1 MSQWYTQA
9 TEELRAVRHAI
20 AAGAALDLSAME
32 RTAQGITQSLLADD
46 ALVSEA
52 LSASDSDPIVSN
64 LVHVGIFATKLG
76 VGLNLYGDEL
86 NRLTLAGLLHDIGIF
101 TLPPSLL
108 SKNGKLTHDER
119 AVLERHPIAGHD
131 LVAALGSDYHWLA
144 QVIRHSHERWGG
156 QGYPDHLQGR
166 AIHEFAHVIGICD
179 IFDAL
184 ISPRPYRT
192 PLAPHEAVH
201 ELIQKERAA
210 FPREVL
216 KALVE
221 QISVYPLGTQVRL
234 NTGEMGTV
242 IRLNPRFPL
251 RPVVR
256 LKEISIRPGMTSAI
270 QDLSAIPTL
279 YVTGTVKASQVPAA
293 KLYVVQ
299 PEPAPVAAP
308 APQGPMS
315 TTSSSA
321 SIVPAVPSDNAQPAM
336 SPQETAQPESS
347 TSTTHKTESV
357 YSDEFAAL
365 FESLDEI
372 AMAIQEAVKV
382 QSFSSQPPSRSS
394 SAGDADALHRPDNA
408 AA

>member
-1 MSQWYTQA
+1 MSQWYAQA
-9 TEELRAVRHAI
+9 TEELWAVRRAI

-52 LSASDSDPIVSN
+52 LSVSDSDPIVSN

-86 NRLTLAGLLHDIGIF
+86 NRLTLAALLHDIGIF

-108 SKNGKLTHDER
+108 SKNGKLTLDER
-119 AVLERHPIAGHD
+119 TVLERHPIAGHD
-131 LVAALGSDYHWLA
+131 LVAALGSEYQWLA
-144 QVIRHSHERWGG
+144 QVIRHAHERWGG
-156 QGYPDHLQGR
+156 QGYPDRLQGR

-184 ISPRPYRT
+184 ISPRPYRM

-216 KALVE
+216 KALIE

-279 YVTGTVKASQVPAA
+279 YVTGTVKAAQVPAA
-293 KLYVVQ
+293 KPY
-299 PEPAPVAAP
+299 AAP
-308 APQGPMS
+308 TRPAAA
-315 TTSSSA
+315 SSQTPAAGHNPSA
-321 SIVPAVPSDNAQPAM
+321 SVIPAAPFNDAQPVT
-336 SPQETAQPESS
+336 SHQETAQPESS
-347 TSTTHKTESV
+347 TSATHKTESV

-372 AMAIQEAVKV
+372 ATAIQEAVKV
-382 QSFSSQPPSRSS
+382 QPFSSQPQPPPP
-394 SAGDADALHRPDNA
+394 DADASRIQTPDNA